1 MDNKKRK
8 TQFQLNKENHSN
20 PKKAP
25 KEALMAPMTP
35 LKASMTP
42 MTLED
47 AASCGIFK
55 ERAIFTNEKHFHQ
68 YLMETYHRCQDYHT
82 KSKITT
88 DTKTNNHRYQDSC
101 EVILFVRSRQEE
113 F

>member
-47 AASCGIFK
+47 DA
-55 ERAIFTNEKHFHQ
+55 T
-68 YLMETYHRCQDYHT
+68 
-82 KSKITT
+82 
-88 DTKTNNHRYQDSC
+88 
-101 EVILFVRSRQEE
+101 
-113 F
+113 